1 MRNMIFFSPLS
12 FSFWNWTLP
21 ILGRMPKFNIVLMGT
36 WIMYKETLQTVYK
49 IWSTKCLTRLN
60 QRLCKSYSRTNW
72 SSTLKAVPSHST
84 TDVNNWQVK
93 ISLLENWYD
102 CSKSEDDIKDCEFR
116 HTKRIIHTKILQSY
130 IHFFP
135 LKNKCMLCWETQKQE
150 DIKWWVK
157 LLGKA
162 SYYLQSLFFLNLLN
176 TKSTLNTA
184 EGTEG
189 LPSH

>member
-12 FSFWNWTLP
+12 FSVSFWNWMLP

-49 IWSTKCLTRLN
+49 IWGTKCLTRLN

-72 SSTLKAVPSHST
+72 ASPLKAVPSHST
-84 TDVNNWQVK
+84 TDVNNSQVK
-93 ISLLENWYD
+93 ISLLQNWYD
-102 CSKSEDDIKDCEFR
+102 PSKSEDDIKDCEFR
-116 HTKRIIHTKILQSY
+116 HTKEASINKDHTFKDIPKLY
-130 IHFFP
+130 IYIFEEKKSVYIFTFF
-135 LKNKCMLCWETQKQE
+135 LKNKSMLCCESQNQG

-162 SYYLQSLFFLNLLN
+162 SYFLQSFFF
-176 TKSTLNTA
+176 
-184 EGTEG
+184 
-189 LPSH
+189 